1 MENIESDLKESELKQ
16 STLRKAY
23 DCLHAH
29 ATSLAVFSVQWK
41 DLEDQFES
49 TRLSIEARL
58 RELKHREEEVR
69 AKTEQL
75 EIQESK
81 VSSEMES
88 KSNSLQVLQKLV
100 DEKKNHLLS
109 LQSLIR
115 EHSNAVIVQE
125 KRLVEVEGF
134 VREKER
140 EGDLIKR
147 RVEQRTKK
155 LNSVERSVEDMA
167 LKERELRKV
176 ARKAE
181 FDLREEAL
189 KSEKMAIQECDKELK
204 VKAEK
209 LCMEEQ
215 DICLRRK
222 SMVEWSCKL
231 ELKEKEIELKE
242 KQVKESKEEGEKHL
256 DTLSRG
262 LQAKENKL
270 RYQDREIEL
279 KRRELISIK
288 RSTEEHTQNLKL
300 EERRLE
306 NQAKELEL
314 KQKELDSIK
323 KSTEERTQ
331 YLKSKERRLEDQ
343 AKELELKQNKFY
355 SIRKSTEEYNQKLK
369 SKERQLLEGQIK
381 ELELKQKE
389 FDWIRKENTENL
401 KSKERQLEEQSKELK
416 LKQQKIETIEK
427 SIEEQALNLKL
438 KERQLEEQA
447 NELGLKQKEFDSI
460 TKSTEEHLENLNSK
474 ENTGVLHCQVKI
486 EQLEH
491 LSVNNA
497 IVPSSASNQWSIDR
511 DVRGLQLNDHLKRYD
526 LVGSDISAIL
536 HASSDPAQF
545 VLDALQGFYPSK
557 SNVDNSES
565 GCDLTVIRRS
575 CIHLLENLKSI
586 SPHISPQVREEAIK
600 LAGEWKARA
609 AKGAENC
616 LEVLGFMRL
625 VTAYEI
631 TSSYDTKEL
640 HSLIP
645 DLIQRLI
652 EKKLFIEAV
661 RWICMFELTDK
672 FPPVPLLEEFVENTK
687 RFCRKVGKR
696 KKSLDEKD
704 KVINDQI
711 ADLRAVIECI
721 KDCDLEAM
729 YPSRCIESRIASL
742 ENLKE
747 NRRRVALSKVD
758 EDTKNLK
765 SKESQI
771 EDKARDLKSKQKE
784 FNLMKKS
791 LEEQAQ
797 KLKSKERQLEFQA
810 KELELKRKEFDSNK
824 KSTEEHIKNLQSK
837 ENYSIPHSQ
846 AKMQKLDC
854 IPANNVVVPSFASN
868 QPSINW
874 DGRGQKRSTPTYDPG
889 FQPQQQRE
897 NKYPRTSES
906 AVPPYPVQNFN
917 PGFPQPRPPSSW
929 QHHGQFGMATDNR
942 EIGAYSG
949 AGFGAIPTPGVHYS
963 QPYRPT
969 PADYVLPFFCPPNFF
984 SNTDFS
990 RLQA

>member
-49 TRLSIEARL
+49 TRLSIEAQL
-58 RELKHREEEVR
+58 RELEHREEQVR
-69 AKTEQL
+69 AKAEQL
-75 EIQESK
+75 EIKKSK
-81 VSSEMES
+81 VSSVMES

-125 KRLVEVEGF
+125 KRLEEVEGF

-140 EGDLIKR
+140 ECDLIKR

-176 ARKAE
+176 LGSMEARKAE
-181 FDLREEAL
+181 FDLREGAL

-209 LCMEEQ
+209 LCLEEQ

-222 SMVEWSCKL
+222 SMEEWSCKL
-231 ELKEKEIELKE
+231 ELKEKEIDLKE
-242 KQVKESKEEGEKHL
+242 KQVKESREEGEKHL

-262 LQAKENKL
+262 LQTKENKL

-279 KRRELISIK
+279 KQKELISIK
-288 RSTEEHTQNLKL
+288 KSTEEHNQNLKL

-314 KQKELDSIK
+314 KQKELDLIK

-331 YLKSKERRLEDQ
+331 YLKSKERQLEDQ

-369 SKERQLLEGQIK
+369 SKERQLEGQIK

-401 KSKERQLEEQSKELK
+401 KLKERQLEEQSKELE
-416 LKQQKIETIEK
+416 LKHQKIEMIEK

-438 KERQLEEQA
+438 KEGQLEEQA
-447 NELGLKQKEFDSI
+447 NGLGLKQKEFDSI
-460 TKSTEEHLENLNSK
+460 TKSTEEHIENLKSK
-474 ENTGVLHCQVKI
+474 ENTGVLCCQVKI

-497 IVPSSASNQWSIDR
+497 IVPSSASNRSSIDR

-526 LVGSDISAIL
+526 LVGSDISAIF
-536 HASSDPAQF
+536 HASSDPAKF
-545 VLDALQGFYPSK
+545 VLDALQGFYTSK
-557 SNVDNSES
+557 STMDNSES
-565 GCDLTVIRRS
+565 DCDLTVIRRS
-575 CIHLLENLKSI
+575 CIHLLENLNSI
-586 SPHISPQVREEAIK
+586 SPHISPHVREAIK
-600 LAGEWKARA
+600 LAGEWKPRA

-631 TSSYDTKEL
+631 TSAYDTKEL
-640 HSLIP
+640 QSLIP
-645 DLIQRLI
+645 DMIQGLI

-661 RWICMFELTDK
+661 RWICMFKLTDM
-672 FPPVPLLEEFVENTK
+672 FPPVPLLEKFVENTK
-687 RFCRKVGKR
+687 RFCRKVGKG

-729 YPSRCIESRIASL
+729 YPFRCIESRIASL
-742 ENLKE
+742 E
-747 NRRRVALSKVD
+747 
-758 EDTKNLK
+758 

-784 FNLMKKS
+784 FILIKKS
-791 LEEQAQ
+791 LEEQAR

-810 KELELKRKEFDSNK
+810 KELELKRKEFDSSK
-824 KSTEEHIKNLQSK
+824 KSTEEHIQNLQSK

-846 AKMQKLDC
+846 VKMQQLDC

-874 DGRGQKRSTPTYDPG
+874 DGRGHKRSTPTYDPG
-889 FQPQQQRE
+889 FQPQQQRA

-917 PGFPQPRPPSSW
+917 PGFPQPRPPLYW
-929 QHHGQFGMATDNR
+929 QHHGQFGMATNYC

-949 AGFGAIPTPGVHYS
+949 TGFGAIPTPGVHYS

-969 PADYVLPFFCPPNFF
+969 PLWNSGPFEPV
-984 SNTDFS
+984 
-990 RLQA
+990 